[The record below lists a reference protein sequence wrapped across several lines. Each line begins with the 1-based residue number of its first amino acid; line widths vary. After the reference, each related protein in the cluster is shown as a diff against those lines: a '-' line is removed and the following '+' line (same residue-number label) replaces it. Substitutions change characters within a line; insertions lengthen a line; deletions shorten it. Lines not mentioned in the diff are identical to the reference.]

1 MIDLEVLQL
10 LVEGMA
16 ILVIILIMVYMLYS
30 GEEE

>member
-1 MIDLEVLQL
+1 MMDLELAQL
-10 LVEGMA
+10 LVEGMG